1 MTKQLLTLSF
11 TLFCFSTFAQN
22 YNWAK
27 RMGGTSVDLGYSV
40 AADGFGNVYTA
51 GYFSGTVD
59 FDPGAGIVNLVSAGG
74 SDIFISKLDAAG
86 NFVWAKNMG
95 GTGNDQ
101 GNSIAVDASGNVYTT
116 GYFQGTA
123 DFNPGTEIVN
133 LVFTGGN
140 DIFISKIDAAGN
152 FVWAK
157 SMGGI
162 NSDVGFS
169 IAVDGSG
176 NVYTT
181 GVFSETADFDPGA
194 GTVNLVAA
202 GSTDIFVSKLDASG
216 NFVWAKSMEGTLS
229 DGGASIS
236 VDGSGNVYTT
246 GYFQGTVDFDPGAGI
261 VNLISAGGEDV
272 FISKLDASG
281 NSVWAKRM
289 GGTLS
294 DIGNSLAVD
303 GAGNVYTTGNF
314 SGTVDFD
321 PGAGTVN
328 LISAGGA
335 DIFVSK
341 LNASGNFVWAKRT
354 GGTGAEIGSS
364 IAIDASGNVYT
375 TGYYNGT
382 VDFDPGA
389 GTVNLVSAG
398 SVDIFVSKSDAAGNF
413 IWAKSMGG
421 TGIDVGYSI
430 AIDAPGNVY
439 TTGYFQQTSDFDP
452 SAATASLVS
461 AGNIDIFV
469 SKLGIF
475 VLPVSLSSFEAAKN
489 KNDAYLTWNTAT
501 ELNSDKFY
509 IERSNDGLL
518 FKNIGQ
524 VKATGNSN
532 TNTTYHFSD
541 KNAAINFPGQT
552 LYYRFKQ
559 VDIDGKNSVSPV
571 RSVQFKQHLAGIQ
584 VYPIPANDVI
594 TIQAATTHVGLTY
607 RITDQTGRQ
616 VLSGR
621 LNNNTTTVNI
631 SQLAAGIYFVQA
643 GKLSKE
649 IVKIVKQIK

>member
-1 MTKQLLTLSF
+1 
-11 TLFCFSTFAQN
+11 
-22 YNWAK
+22 
-27 RMGGTSVDLGYSV
+27 MGGTSVDLGYSV

-649 IVKIVKQIK
+649 IVKIVKQNK

>member
-649 IVKIVKQIK
+649 IVKIVKQNK